1 MVVSEQVSY
10 WRRMN
15 KQIMIIE
22 NRMKPAL
29 NVRMPDLNDFSPDME
44 WAESDEGV
52 EKDEKSF
59 FGTHIFASRSVSVFQ
74 FWYWNGL

>member
-1 MVVSEQVSY
+1 
-10 WRRMN
+10 MN

-59 FGTHIFASRSVSVFQ
+59 LERTFWHHVQFQ
-74 FWYWNGL
+74 FFSFGIGTDYSIAKRV